1 MDSRVALRA
10 LYDREMRQDP
20 VPDPG
25 SRVER
30 VGPVVR
36 VLGKENYVIF
46 SELDTSNARTVVR
59 EQVEYFVRAGTEVE
73 WKWFGH
79 DGPAD
84 LEAILAAEGFV
95 PDEPETLL
103 VWDLREGLPGGAPPR
118 GVDLRRVSDANG
130 LRDAA
135 TAAAAAFAPE
145 EKSFSERMAERL
157 RDPALG
163 MFVAYVDG
171 VPVATGRVEM
181 TPRRSFAGLWG
192 GGTSPAYRHRGIYRG
207 LVAVRAALARESGYR
222 YVTVDAR
229 ESSRP
234 ILERLGFVA
243 LTTTRGWV
251 LRPRSGEPEATT
263 PASRPPSG

>member
-1 MDSRVALRA
+1 MDSREALRA

-30 VGPVVR
+30 LGPIVR

-46 SELDTSNARTVVR
+46 SQLDASNARTVVR
-59 EQVEYFVRAGTEVE
+59 EQVEYFVRARTEVE

-79 DGPAD
+79 DRPAD
-84 LEAILAAEGFV
+84 LDAILAAEGFV

-103 VWDLREGLPGGAPPR
+103 VWDLREGLPGGTPPP
-118 GVDLRRVSDANG
+118 GADLRRVSDANG
-130 LRDAA
+130 LRDAV

-145 EKSFSERMAERL
+145 EKLFSERMAERL

-181 TPRRSFAGLWG
+181 TPGRSFAGLWG

-207 LVAVRAALARESGYR
+207 LVAVRAALAREAGFR
-222 YVTVDAR
+222 YLTVDAR

-234 ILERLGFVA
+234 ILERIGFVP
-243 LTTTRGWV
+243 LTATRGWV
-251 LRPRSGEPEATT
+251 LRPGSGEPASS
-263 PASRPPSG
+263 PAPTRA